1 MAYSLEVKYY
11 NTFWLKN
18 VTTPLLKTGSSDTGK
33 VLDVFPSVYPGNQYL
48 NYDINGFPNF
58 AGDDSNQYDPYSNV
72 HPIPNNSWD
81 KLNGSNWIIE
91 ESRIRGGFN
100 NASVD
105 LGVRAYLMEESNSV
119 RYRNNALV
127 YSGVFNSRTNINRTN
142 VFSVSEDITKAVD
155 PHNGSIQLIYAM
167 DNNLTIFQENKVSTA
182 LIDKDA
188 IYSAEGTPINT
199 TSNVVIGQVTPY
211 TGEYGI
217 SRNPESFASFGFRR
231 YFSDKDRSA
240 ILRLSRDGITE
251 ISQYG
256 MKDYFRDE
264 LAKLND
270 KKQLYSSEFVINT
283 LPNPTSFIYANQQPQ
298 LFSYG
303 AGNEPTFPT
312 RLGSWVAISQIAA
325 SAAGKGQTP
334 LIDDSSLIVGS
345 LIQINVTNTK
355 DINDESPA
363 NGSWQ
368 NTNCYVTANGSVGV
382 QDISG
387 SPPYSQPTI
396 LNCVFHSNS
405 SAISP
410 LKIPYDPNDEI
421 FPRMRFVYFEKDKV
435 EGAFDNYKDNYIL
448 SIQQHSGSKTIDET
462 GDYYS
467 TLTFKENVQGWTTFY
482 TFRPDLMFSL
492 KNNFYS
498 TKDGSLYLHY
508 SPSVKANLFYDVLN
522 ESSITFIFNPK
533 PSINKNFKTINYEG
547 SSGWQVDSFV
557 SDSYAVLPN
566 IDSKLDV
573 ANNVKSYEE
582 GAYIENGI
590 TYRAG
595 FTIKENKYYANLINN
610 SPPLSGEVVFGQAMT
625 GIKGY
630 YATVKLSTDETTAP
644 GGIKELF
651 AVSSE
656 FVISSQ

>member
-1 MAYSLEVKYY
+1 MAYNLEIKYY
-11 NTFWLKN
+11 NTFWLKHI
-18 VTTPLLKTGSSDTGK
+18 TTPLQRTNSTTTNETM
-33 VLDVFPSVYPGNQYL
+33 DVFPSLYPGVSYL
-48 NYDINGFPNF
+48 NY
-58 AGDDSNQYDPYSNV
+58 AGDNWYNFTKDIQTPPYSNV
-72 HPIPNNSWD
+72 YSTPNNSWD
-81 KLNGSNWIIE
+81 KVNGSNWIIE

-100 NASVD
+100 NTSVD
-105 LGVRAYLMEESNSV
+105 LGVRAYLMEESNGV
-119 RYRNNALV
+119 RHRSNALV

-142 VFSVSEDITKAVD
+142 IFATGEDITKAVD
-155 PHNGSIQLIYAM
+155 PHNGSVQLLYAM

-231 YFSDKDRSA
+231 YFADKDRSA

-256 MKDYFRDE
+256 MKDFFRDE

-270 KKQLYSSEFVINT
+270 EIELTSDEYAVTTITSGSNSYAKQQPQVASYPGTTQISQQTALGPWIAVSELGFDVAI
-283 LPNPTSFIYANQQPQ
+283 PNPT
-298 LFSYG
+298 
-303 AGNEPTFPT
+303 
-312 RLGSWVAISQIAA
+312 LG
-325 SAAGKGQTP
+325 
-334 LIDDSSLIVGS
+334 IDTLIVGS
-345 LIQINVTNTK
+345 LIQVNFTNTK
-355 DINDESPA
+355 LPTDESAA

-368 NTNCYVTANGSVGV
+368 NTNAYITGTGVVGITDTTGGSYPY
-382 QDISG
+382 
-387 SPPYSQPTI
+387 PPPVKTT
-396 LNCVFHSNS
+396 CVFTDNGPIDIDYLTS
-405 SAISP
+405 SGV
-410 LKIPYDPNDEI
+410 Y
-421 FPRMRFVYFEKDKV
+421 PRLRFVYYEKDKI
-435 EGAFDNYKDNYIL
+435 EGGFDNYKDNYVISL
-448 SIQQHSGSKTIDET
+448 QQHSGSKTLDET
-462 GDYYS
+462 SDYYS

-482 TFRPDLMFSL
+482 SFRPDLMFSL
-492 KNNFYS
+492 KNNFY
-498 TKDGSLYLHY
+498 TAKDGSLYLHY
-508 SPSVKANLFYDVLN
+508 SPLASANNFYGVSN
-522 ESSITFIFNPK
+522 NSSITFIFNPN

-547 SSGWQVDSFV
+547 SSGWQVDSFI
-557 SDSYAVLPN
+557 SDAYAVAPN
-566 IDSKLDV
+566 INSELDIT
-573 ANNVKSYEE
+573 NSVKSYEE

-610 SPPLSGEVVFGQAMT
+610 TEPTAGEVVFGSAMT

-630 YATVKLSTDETTAP
+630 YATVKLSTDDTTAP

-651 AVSSE
+651 AVSSQ

>member
-1 MAYSLEVKYY
+1 MSYNLEIKYY
-11 NTFWLKN
+11 NTFWLKHI
-18 VTTPLLKTGSSDTGK
+18 TTPLQRTNSSTTNETM
-33 VLDVFPSVYPGNQYL
+33 DVFPSLYPGVSYL
-48 NYDINGFPNF
+48 NYTDNNWYNFTKDIQNP
-58 AGDDSNQYDPYSNV
+58 PYSNV
-72 HPIPNNSWD
+72 YAIPNNNWD
-81 KLNGSNWIIE
+81 KVNGSNWIIE

-100 NASVD
+100 NTSVD

-119 RYRNNALV
+119 RHRSNALV

-142 VFSVSEDITKAVD
+142 VFATGEDITKAVD
-155 PHNGSIQLIYAM
+155 PHNGSVQLLYAM

-188 IYSAEGTPINT
+188 IYSAEGVPIST

-231 YFSDKDRSA
+231 YFADKDRSA

-256 MKDYFRDE
+256 MKDFFRDE

-270 KKQLYSSEFVINT
+270 EIELMSDEYAVTTITFGSRSYAKQQPQVASYPGTTQISQQTALGSWIAASELGELAKTVLGINT
-283 LPNPTSFIYANQQPQ
+283 LI
-298 LFSYG
+298 
-303 AGNEPTFPT
+303 
-312 RLGSWVAISQIAA
+312 LGSLVQ
-325 SAAGKGQTP
+325 
-334 LIDDSSLIVGS
+334 V
-345 LIQINVTNTK
+345 NFTNTK
-355 DINDESPA
+355 LPTDKSAA

-368 NTNCYVTANGSVGV
+368 NTNAYVTGTGRVGITDTSGGSF
-382 QDISG
+382 
-387 SPPYSQPTI
+387 PYPGPVYAT
-396 LNCVFHSNS
+396 CVFTDNGPINIDYLTS
-405 SAISP
+405 SGV
-410 LKIPYDPNDEI
+410 Y
-421 FPRMRFVYFEKDKV
+421 PRLRFLYYEKDKI
-435 EGAFDNYKDNYIL
+435 EGGFDNYKDNYVISL
-448 SIQQHSGSKTIDET
+448 QQHSGSKTLDET
-462 GDYYS
+462 SDYYS

-482 TFRPDLMFSL
+482 SFRPNLMFSL
-492 KNNFYS
+492 KNNFY
-498 TKDGSLYLHY
+498 TAKDGSLYLHY
-508 SPSVKANLFYDVLN
+508 SPLVSANNFYGVSYK
-522 ESSITFIFNPK
+522 SSITFIFNPN

-547 SSGWQVDSFV
+547 SSGWQVDSFI
-557 SDSYAVLPN
+557 SDSYAVVPN
-566 IDSKLDV
+566 VNSDLDV
-573 ANNVKSYEE
+573 TNSVKSYEE

-610 SPPLSGEVVFGQAMT
+610 TPPTDGEVVFGSAMT

-630 YATVKLSTDETTAP
+630 YATVKLSTDDTTAT

-656 FVISSQ
+656 FVVSSK